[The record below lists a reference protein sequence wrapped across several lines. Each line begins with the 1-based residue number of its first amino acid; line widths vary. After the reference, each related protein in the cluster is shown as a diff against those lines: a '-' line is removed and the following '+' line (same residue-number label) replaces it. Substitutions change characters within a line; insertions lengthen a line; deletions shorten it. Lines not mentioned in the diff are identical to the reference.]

1 MCMVAEWW
9 WRKLCWL
16 WWRRC
21 LAVAV
26 VLAVIVM
33 AIVMAVAV
41 AVAGSSGRSRSGV
54 SVCGTCAHSSI
65 CMEG

>member
-1 MCMVAEWW
+1 
-9 WRKLCWL
+9 
-16 WWRRC
+16 